1 MIPIRKLAELP
12 AGQRRR
18 KLALL
23 LAAAE
28 RELTGNLPAGPGS
41 EASYLEALAKLVCED
56 PKVEPSVVTELRR
69 LTLHTAANSH
79 GAAETLRLCNAA
91 RHGILAA
98 IGTFPAEWDLIHPAS
113 APIRM
118 PSAAS
123 ASGLEEGS
131 PVPATPRTALFP
143 DIAVYAE
150 DIRSPFNLGSIFRTA
165 EAYGAGRV
173 IVSPLCVGPE
183 HPRAMRSAMG
193 CVELLSW
200 ERRSLEELEE
210 GLPVFALETG
220 GTPIDEFDFPSR
232 GVVIVGS
239 EELGV
244 SPEALARADYGRVS
258 IPMYGSKASLNVGV
272 AFGVLMQAWTAYL
285 RCSASKPF

>member
-28 RELTGNLPAGPGS
+28 RELTGNLPSGPGS
-41 EASYLEALAKLVCED
+41 DPLYVAALADLVCED
-56 PKVEPSVVTELRR
+56 PKVDTLAAAEIRR
-69 LTLHTAANSH
+69 LAAGLGSPVS
-79 GAAETLRLCNAA
+79 GRDPDSILPLTIPPAEVLRLCNAA
-91 RHGILAA
+91 RHGVLAA
-98 IGTFPAEWDLIHPAS
+98 IGTFPAEWDLIHP
-113 APIRM
+113 
-118 PSAAS
+118 SAAAARDP
-123 ASGLEEGS
+123 AS
-131 PVPATPRTALFP
+131 PRTAAFP
-143 DIAVYAE
+143 GISVYAE
-150 DIRSPFNLGSIFRTA
+150 DIRSPFNLGSVFRTA
-165 EAYGAGRV
+165 EAYGAARV
-173 IVSPLCVGPE
+173 LVSPLCVGPD
-183 HPRAMRSAMG
+183 HPRAVRSAMG
-193 CVELLSW
+193 SVDLLPW
-200 ERRSLEELEE
+200 ERRSLDELDRDI
-210 GLPVFALETG
+210 PVFALETG

-232 GVVIVGS
+232 GVVILGS

-244 SPEALARADYGRVS
+244 SPEALVRADYGRVS

>member
-12 AGQRRR
+12 SGQRRR

-41 EASYLEALAKLVCED
+41 EPPYVAALADLVCED
-56 PKVEPSVVTELRR
+56 PKVGAQAVAELRR
-69 LTLHTAANSH
+69 L
-79 GAAETLRLCNAA
+79 GAGLNLPGGNLPEGVLRLCNAA

-113 APIRM
+113 A
-118 PSAAS
+118 AS
-123 ASGLEEGS
+123 AS
-131 PVPATPRTALFP
+131 PAALRTAAFP
-143 DIAVYAE
+143 GIAVYAE

-173 IVSPLCVGPE
+173 MLSPLCVGPD
-183 HPRAMRSAMG
+183 HPRAVRSAMG
-193 CVELLSW
+193 CVEILPW
-200 ERRSLEELEE
+200 ERRSLDSLDR
-210 GLPVFALETG
+210 GVPVFALETG
-220 GTPIDEFDFPSR
+220 GTPIDEFDFPPR

-285 RCSASKPF
+285 RCSASNPF